1 MAESIEASGKTV
13 AEALKEAARQLGC
26 PQNEIEYTLIQ
37 KPSSGFFGLFGKH
50 EAKIKACR
58 RQDVAKVEQVADA
71 ADASEDRAAQKET
84 STAAASSVTEM
95 SAKASETV
103 ASKPSVVEMPA
114 ETPETDVVSE
124 PEKTAPRSR
133 RTDEER
139 EPRVPLDPEVAARAV
154 DRGVAFLHDVFAAMH
169 IEVSIERSDNE
180 EGAYLSLI
188 GDNLGILIG
197 KHGQTLDA
205 LQYLAN
211 LAANRGLEDERV
223 HILLDIEGYRAR
235 REETLTRLAGHLA
248 EKACR
253 IGQEIHLE
261 PMNRH
266 ERKIIHMALQ
276 KSHRVSTYSAGDE
289 PRRYVVI
296 VPRKRP
302 RRRYQSHSH
311 DNEQG

>member
-58 RQDVAKVEQVADA
+58 RQDVAKVEQTADA
-71 ADASEDRAAQKET
+71 EEHASQTETSAASEPT
-84 STAAASSVTEM
+84 VTER
-95 SAKASETV
+95 
-103 ASKPSVVEMPA
+103 PA
-114 ETPETDVVSE
+114 ETPEPAAVSE
-124 PEKTAPRSR
+124 PEKPAARPAATAPRSR
-133 RTDEER
+133 RNEEER
-139 EPRVPLDPEVAARAV
+139 EPRVPLAPEVAAKAV

-253 IGQEIHLE
+253 YTW
-261 PMNRH
+261 PC
-266 ERKIIHMALQ
+266 
-276 KSHRVSTYSAGDE
+276 
-289 PRRYVVI
+289 RRAIAY
-296 VPRKRP
+296 RP
-302 RRRYQSHSH
+302 IRLAMSRAAMSS
-311 DNEQG
+311 

>member
-1 MAESIEASGKTV
+1 MVESIEASGKTV
-13 AEALKEAARQLGC
+13 AAALKEAARQLGC

-58 RQDVAKVEQVADA
+58 RQDVAKVEQTADA
-71 ADASEDRAAQKET
+71 EAGASQTETPAAYEPT
-84 STAAASSVTEM
+84 VTEM
-95 SAKASETV
+95 
-103 ASKPSVVEMPA
+103 PA
-114 ETPETDVVSE
+114 AVSE
-124 PEKTAPRSR
+124 PEKPAVRPAAAAPRSR
-133 RTDEER
+133 RNEKER
-139 EPRVPLDPEVAARAV
+139 EPRVPLDPEVAAKAV

-253 IGQEIHLE
+253 MGQEIHLE

-289 PRRYVVI
+289 PRRFVVI

-302 RRRYQSHSH
+302 HRRYPSHNH
-311 DNEQG
+311 DGEQG

>member
-58 RQDVAKVEQVADA
+58 RQDVAKVEQTADA
-71 ADASEDRAAQKET
+71 EEHASQTETSAASEPT
-84 STAAASSVTEM
+84 VTER
-95 SAKASETV
+95 
-103 ASKPSVVEMPA
+103 PA
-114 ETPETDVVSE
+114 ETPEPAAVSE
-124 PEKTAPRSR
+124 PEKPAARPAATAPRSR
-133 RTDEER
+133 RNEEER
-139 EPRVPLDPEVAARAV
+139 EPRVPLDPEVAAKAV

-253 IGQEIHLE
+253 MGQEIHLE

>member
-58 RQDVAKVEQVADA
+58 RQDVAKVEQTADA
-71 ADASEDRAAQKET
+71 EEHASQTETSAASEPT
-84 STAAASSVTEM
+84 VTER
-95 SAKASETV
+95 
-103 ASKPSVVEMPA
+103 PA
-114 ETPETDVVSE
+114 ETPEPAAVSE
-124 PEKTAPRSR
+124 LEKPAARPAATAPRSR
-133 RTDEER
+133 RNEEER
-139 EPRVPLDPEVAARAV
+139 EPRVPLAPEVAAKAV

-253 IGQEIHLE
+253 MGQEIHLE

>member
-58 RQDVAKVEQVADA
+58 RQDVAKVEQTADA
-71 ADASEDRAAQKET
+71 EEHASQTETSAASEPT
-84 STAAASSVTEM
+84 VTER
-95 SAKASETV
+95 
-103 ASKPSVVEMPA
+103 PA
-114 ETPETDVVSE
+114 ETPEPAAVSE
-124 PEKTAPRSR
+124 PKKPAARPAATAPRSR
-133 RTDEER
+133 RNEEER
-139 EPRVPLDPEVAARAV
+139 EPRVPLAPEVAAKAV

-253 IGQEIHLE
+253 MGQEIHLE

>member
-58 RQDVAKVEQVADA
+58 RQDVAKVEQTADA
-71 ADASEDRAAQKET
+71 EEHASQTETSAASEPT
-84 STAAASSVTEM
+84 VTER
-95 SAKASETV
+95 
-103 ASKPSVVEMPA
+103 PA
-114 ETPETDVVSE
+114 ETPEPAAVSE
-124 PEKTAPRSR
+124 PEKPAARPAATALRSR
-133 RTDEER
+133 RNEEER
-139 EPRVPLDPEVAARAV
+139 EPRVPLDPEVAAKAV

-253 IGQEIHLE
+253 MGQEIHLE